1 MKTYQ
6 YHSAIFGCEVQSTYN
21 KHGLLIGFNVINGN
35 DVAAVNL
42 SSGMLKNYVNELDFL
57 AVAKQNNL
65 KLTQV
70 ERVVTFELFW
80 DAYKQKD
87 CGRTKAE
94 QVWNK
99 LSKADQVEAFDFIA
113 AFNGILK
120 MNGTAKPYATT
131 YLNSKRWI
139 R

>member
-6 YHSAIFGCEVQSTYN
+6 YHSAIFGCNVQSTYN
-21 KHGLLIGFNVINGN
+21 KHGLLVSFTVLDGN
-35 DVAAVNL
+35 DVTKVNL
-42 SSGMLKNYVNELDFL
+42 ASGQLKNYVNELDFL
-57 AVAKQNNL
+57 AIAKQNGL
-65 KLTQV
+65 KLTEV
-70 ERVVTFELFW
+70 ERVITFDLFW

-94 QVWNK
+94 QVWGK
-99 LSKADQVEAFDFIA
+99 LSKADQLEAYDFIP

>member
-6 YHSAIFGCEVQSTYN
+6 YHSAIFGREVQSTYN
-21 KHGLLIGFNVINGN
+21 SHGLLVAFNVIDGN
-35 DVAAVNL
+35 DVTKVNL
-42 SSGMLKNYVNELDFL
+42 ASGQLKNYVNENEFIT
-57 AVAKQNNL
+57 AATNNKL
-65 KLTQV
+65 KFTEV
-70 ERVVTFELFW
+70 ERLVTFEMFW
-80 DAYKQKD
+80 DSYKQKD

-94 QVWNK
+94 QTWNK
-99 LSKADQVEAFDFIA
+99 LSKADQVQAFDFIN

-120 MNGTAKPYATT
+120 LSGTAKPYATT